1 MTDATGQYGRLYKT
15 LFHPRELVEILIDS
29 KINQLNTNLLVQ
41 VVTANSGQ
49 NEITVKVLSN
59 RSYVDRNL
67 DTQYVQLENL
77 DVRLAYQ
84 KGFKSTIKSG
94 DFGLLI
100 VAQSDIIS
108 FLDSG
113 VDKSNR
119 KYALED
125 AIFIPMEISTVN
137 TTDLQISA
145 GAGENIT
152 VTSQENI
159 NMTSQENIDL
169 TASNVT
175 LNVSSFKVAKGTDD
189 LIDAI
194 RDLSAAVGSMAVV
207 QATGIITPAKASQI
221 AAITARLGAFVE

>member
-1 MTDATGQYGRLYKT
+1 MSDYGRLYKA
-15 LFHPRELVEILIDS
+15 LYDQREMVEILIDS
-29 KINQLNTNLLVQ
+29 KINQLNTNLLVK
-41 VVTANSGQ
+41 VVTATAGQ
-49 NEITVKVLSN
+49 NEITVDILSN
-59 RSYVDRNL
+59 RSYLNREL
-67 DTQYVQLENL
+67 DTAYKQLDNIE
-77 DVRLAYQ
+77 VRLAYQ
-84 KGFKSTIKSG
+84 KGFKSTIKTG
-94 DFGLLI
+94 DYGLLI

-125 AIFIPMEISTVN
+125 AIFVPLEISTVN
-137 TTDLQISA
+137 NTNLEISA
-145 GAGENIT
+145 GSGEDININSSQNTNIT
-152 VTSQENI
+152 SSQ
-159 NMTSQENIDL
+159 NIDL

-175 LNVSSFKVAKGTDD
+175 LNVSSFKVAKGSDD

-207 QATGIITPAKASQI
+207 QATGVITPAKATQI